1 MKSQAH
7 LQPVPDQAVASMPLD
22 VITTAQELA
31 PIFAKRAADYD
42 ANDRFVAENYQLLKE
57 TGLVSAAVPR
67 ELGGG
72 GAEIRELSAMLRI
85 LGQACGST
93 ALAFAM
99 HTHQVAIPAWRW
111 RHQNV
116 AAVEPLLK
124 RVAADKIVLL
134 SSGGSDWI
142 GGSGKAEKVEGGYR
156 VSARKVFT
164 SGAEAGNVL
173 MTGAIVS
180 DGDVDTVIHFG
191 APMSAAEVKVMDN
204 WRVLG
209 MRGTGSNDVAI
220 ENLFVPDASV
230 SFSRRAGQ
238 WHPVFQT
245 IATIG
250 FTLVYSV
257 YVGVAEK
264 ARDLAIEAARKR
276 PANASVTGL
285 AGRLD
290 TALRGAQY
298 AHRAMIAVVE
308 KGEMSAESVN
318 EVMIGRTLVARH
330 GLEVVELAMEL
341 AGGGAFFRANG
352 IERCFRDMQAARF
365 HPLQSGPQAQYA
377 GAIALGLPTA
387 EVF

>member
-22 VITTAQELA
+22 VVATAQELA

-72 GAEIRELSAMLRI
+72 GAEIRELGAMLRI

-180 DGDVDTVIHFG
+180 DG
-191 APMSAAEVKVMDN
+191 
-204 WRVLG
+204 
-209 MRGTGSNDVAI
+209 
-220 ENLFVPDASV
+220 
-230 SFSRRAGQ
+230 
-238 WHPVFQT
+238 
-245 IATIG
+245 
-250 FTLVYSV
+250 
-257 YVGVAEK
+257 
-264 ARDLAIEAARKR
+264 
-276 PANASVTGL
+276 
-285 AGRLD
+285 
-290 TALRGAQY
+290 
-298 AHRAMIAVVE
+298 
-308 KGEMSAESVN
+308 ES
-318 EVMIGRTLVARH
+318 IR
-330 GLEVVELAMEL
+330 
-341 AGGGAFFRANG
+341 
-352 IERCFRDMQAARF
+352 
-365 HPLQSGPQAQYA
+365 
-377 GAIALGLPTA
+377 
-387 EVF
+387 